1 MSTLNLIFDLTV
13 TDIVPRLRKP
23 SESLKEDLQR
33 YFKEIGLSTC
43 YFNSLSSFNRCIT
56 LAAEPGVSQK
66 DKCLGISDTAEAHL
80 EISAQAITKQAAIV
94 AKQSARNANSG
105 IIGGKTMGYE
115 YAQQLQRGLCFI
127 KRMRRENKNESMESK
142 TVIINF
148 SSDLSEQTTELM
160 TLFFT
165 YQTFHEKIDILDI
178 SGEINP
184 TLQQGCDI
192 TGGRY
197 VSLDKFP
204 KSLLGCIARNFFIS
218 SNSINFFPTV
228 VEREVDYR
236 FPCRCHNTL
245 VDLGYICASCLS
257 VHCRPATKCVA
268 CGANFMPNISID
280 ELIERQPTPPPPR
293 KKRQAHGMS
302 LRTRRDLNIES
313 EKRVPIFPTKKAKK
327 EEKAEGQTEA

>member
-1 MSTLNLIFDLTV
+1 MTTLNLIFDLTV
-13 TDIVPRLRKP
+13 TDIVPHLRKP
-23 SESLKEDLQR
+23 PGQLKEDLQR

-56 LAAEPGVSQK
+56 LAAEPAVPQK
-66 DKCLGISDTAEAHL
+66 YKCLGISDTAETHL
-80 EISAQAITKQAAIV
+80 ELSAQEITKQAAIV
-94 AKQSARNANSG
+94 AKQSTRNASSG
-105 IIGGKTMGYE
+105 ISGGKTMGFE

-127 KRMRRENKNESMESK
+127 KRMRRESKNESMESK

-148 SSDLSEQTTELM
+148 SPDLSEQTTELM

-178 SGEINP
+178 SGDVNP

-197 VSLDKFP
+197 VSLKSFP
-204 KSLLGCIARNFFIS
+204 ASLLGCIARNFYIS
-218 SNSINFFPTV
+218 SASLNLFPTV
-228 VEREVDYR
+228 IEREVDYR

-268 CGANFMPNISID
+268 CGANFMPHVSID
-280 ELIERQPTPPPPR
+280 ELIERQATPPPPPS
-293 KKRQAHGMS
+293 KKRHGMS
-302 LRTRRDLNIES
+302 LRTRRDLNIQS
-313 EKRVPIFPTKKAKK
+313 EQRAAIFPTKKAKR
-327 EEKAEGQTEA
+327 EDNGQSEV